1 MSIKTIF
8 LDRDGVINKEI
19 NYLHKIDDFE
29 FIDGVFETC
38 QYLISL
44 DYQIIVITNQSGIS
58 RGFYT
63 EKDFQIITEWMI
75 AEFQKNDII
84 ILDIFHCPHLPNSN
98 CNCRKP
104 KPGMLLDAKYKH
116 NIDMQNSWLIGDKE
130 IDIIA
135 ANSAGISN
143 TILVR
148 SGHKINES
156 TSNAK
161 YFIDSIYQSKQVII
175 N

>member
-58 RGFYT
+58 RGYYT

-84 ILDIFHCPHLPNSN
+84 ILDIFHCHHLPN
-98 CNCRKP
+98 
-104 KPGMLLDAKYKH
+104 
-116 NIDMQNSWLIGDKE
+116 
-130 IDIIA
+130 
-135 ANSAGISN
+135 
-143 TILVR
+143 
-148 SGHKINES
+148 
-156 TSNAK
+156 
-161 YFIDSIYQSKQVII
+161 
-175 N
+175 